1 MMPLDSVLF
10 IGAGTMGA
18 PMARRLLAASVPL
31 AVADPNPAAREAF
44 EALGVPVAA
53 SGDQLA
59 GDVVI
64 TMVPTG
70 AHVRAALLGPGGALA
85 RPRRAVID
93 MSSSAP
99 TPTVA
104 LARELGQR
112 GLPMLDAPVSGGRA
126 KALTGELTTMVGG
139 DPAVL
144 ERYRT
149 LLGCMCTTILH
160 VGPSGAGDTMKALN
174 NYLSGIA
181 LLATCEALVVGAKAG
196 LDPAVMIAAWQK
208 STGRNHT
215 TEFKAPRSI
224 LPRTFDAGFASGLI
238 AKDVG
243 IAAGLA
249 EELGVAAPLLD
260 ATRARWDAVRDALG
274 ADADW
279 TRALTL
285 VERDANFTLEAVP
298 KEL

>member
-1 MMPLDSVLF
+1 MMPFDSVLF
-10 IGAGTMGA
+10 VGAGTMGA
-18 PMARRLLAASVPL
+18 PMARRLHAAGVSL
-31 AVADPNPAAREAF
+31 AVADPNPAARAAF
-44 EALGVPVAA
+44 AELGVAVAETGA
-53 SGDQLA
+53 SLA
-59 GDVVI
+59 GDVVVL
-64 TMVPTG
+64 MVPTD
-70 AHVRAALLGPGGALA
+70 AHVRAALVDTLA
-85 RPRRAVID
+85 RPRAAVID

-99 TPTVA
+99 GPTAA
-104 LARELGQR
+104 LARELAER
-112 GLPMLDAPVSGGRA
+112 GIPMLDAPVSGGRA
-126 KALTGELTTMVGG
+126 RAITGELTTMVGG
-139 DPAVL
+139 DAEVL
-144 ERYRT
+144 ERYRP
-149 LLGCMCTTILH
+149 LLACMCTTILH

-196 LDPAVMIAAWQK
+196 LDPAVMIATWQQ

-243 IAAGLA
+243 IAADLA
-249 EELGVAAPLLD
+249 GELGVDAPLLA

-279 TRALTL
+279 SRAITL
-285 VERDANFTLEAVP
+285 IERASDFTLTPIP
-298 KEL
+298 KES

>member
-1 MMPLDSVLF
+1 MPYDSVLF
-10 IGAGTMGA
+10 VGAGTMGA
-18 PMARRLLAASVPL
+18 PMARRLHEAGVPL
-31 AVADPNPAAREAF
+31 AVADPNADACRPFAD
-44 EALGVPVAA
+44 LGIPVAA
-53 SGDQLA
+53 TGESLA

-64 TMVPTG
+64 LMVPTD
-70 AHVRAALLGPGGALA
+70 AHVRSALLGPGGALGRSRA
-85 RPRRAVID
+85 AVID

-99 TPTVA
+99 GPTAA
-104 LARELGQR
+104 LARDLAGR
-112 GLPMLDAPVSGGRA
+112 GIPMLDAPVSGGRA
-126 KALTGELTTMVGG
+126 KAVTGELTTMVGG
-139 DPAVL
+139 RPDVL
-144 ERYRT
+144 ERYRP
-149 LLGCMCTTILH
+149 LLACMCSTILH
-160 VGPSGAGDTMKALN
+160 VGPNGAGDTMKALN

-196 LDPAVMIAAWQK
+196 LDPAVMIATWQQ

-243 IAAGLA
+243 IAADLA
-249 EELGVAAPLLD
+249 GELGVDAPLLA

-279 TRALTL
+279 SRAITL
-285 VERDANFTLEAVP
+285 IERASDFTLTPIP
-298 KEL
+298 KES